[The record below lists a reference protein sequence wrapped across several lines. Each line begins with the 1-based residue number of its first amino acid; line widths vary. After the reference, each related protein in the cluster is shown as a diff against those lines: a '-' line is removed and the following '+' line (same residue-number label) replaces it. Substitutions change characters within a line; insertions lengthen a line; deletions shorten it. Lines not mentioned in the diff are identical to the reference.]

1 MRKAKLLENASE
13 AHLGQINAKAFAKN
27 PLEIHAA
34 PARNPILLRIGA
46 SFHETPQFLFLLQRK
61 LRWAARGCGVDQ
73 AFSALVI
80 ETMHPIAQRL
90 AIHAAD
96 ARRLFAVHS
105 VVNRSQGQEA
115 TRLVG
120 VLRRSRQTAQPVRL
134 KILPKTNSGA
144 HSQPPESKCSG
155 TNESHRSTRKQ
166 ESYSLKAGI
175 RIVIPGRASSREP
188 RIQSA
193 VVAAKPSGFRVHR

>member
-13 AHLGQINAKAFAKN
+13 AHLGHINAKAFAKN

-34 PARNPILLRIGA
+34 PARNSILLRIGA
-46 SFHETPQFLFLLQRK
+46 SFHETLKFLFLLQR
-61 LRWAARGCGVDQ
+61 RRRGAAGGFGVDKPL
-73 AFSALVI
+73 SALSM
-80 ETMHPIAQRL
+80 EAMHPIAQRR

-120 VLRRSRQTAQPVRL
+120 VLRRGGPTA
-134 KILPKTNSGA
+134 
-144 HSQPPESKCSG
+144 PP
-155 TNESHRSTRKQ
+155 R
-166 ESYSLKAGI
+166 
-175 RIVIPGRASSREP
+175 
-188 RIQSA
+188 
-193 VVAAKPSGFRVHR
+193 

>member
-1 MRKAKLLENASE
+1 MRKAELLENASE

-61 LRWAARGCGVDQ
+61 LRWAARGFGVDQ
-73 AFSALVI
+73 AFSTLVI

-90 AIHAAD
+90 AIHAAN

-155 TNESHRSTRKQ
+155 TNETYQNTRKQ
-166 ESYSLKAGI
+166 ESYSSKAGI
-175 RIVIPGRASSREP
+175 MGSVTRPLRKIRFDIKLEQALE
-188 RIQSA
+188 
-193 VVAAKPSGFRVHR
+193 